1 MIIKNNETTKQSKSF
16 NSQIKAFETCFEFCC
31 FDVFIFT
38 FVIDCRRKN
47 KLCPRETKKCKIL
60 FKKQLTNKQK
70 QNKI

>member
-1 MIIKNNETTKQSKSF
+1 MIIKNNKTTKQSKSF
-16 NSQIKAFETCFEFCC
+16 NSQIKAFETFFEFCC
-31 FDVFIFT
+31 FDFFIFT

-60 FKKQLTNKQK
+60 FKKQLTNEQK